1 MVDPRRRGLSVLSR
15 SHGVSPFG
23 NRRRPRSSCW
33 VWPVVGILAVLF
45 LLLLHPANAVLTR
58 QECLLVGGV
67 IVGDIG
73 NGATRRPGYVCAS
86 NGQPPLDVIR
96 PAPGEPI
103 ATEGEVC
110 CGGAADHENSA
121 MRMFLFGTT
130 RWSVGMT
137 LLLLL
142 VGTVAV
148 SILLVSST

>member
-1 MVDPRRRGLSVLSR
+1 MVDPRRRGLSVSR
-15 SHGVSPFG
+15 SHGVSPCG
-23 NRRRPRSSCW
+23 SRRSPRSSCW
-33 VWPVVGILAVLF
+33 VWTGVTVF
-45 LLLLHPANAVLTR
+45 LLMLLWHPATAVLTR
-58 QECLLVGGV
+58 QECLVVGGV

-110 CGGAADHENSA
+110 CGGAGTADHENSA
-121 MRMFLFGTT
+121 MGRFLFGTT
-130 RWSVGMT
+130 RWSVAGMI
-137 LLLLL
+137 LV

-148 SILLVSST
+148 SIVLVGST